1 LGQRLIMAQTKPA
14 KRNLSDMLNDVDRRT
29 LLSPV
34 EPVAVE
40 VVVAEAPT
48 PPSTTAPVTSEATSK
63 DGPTPVAEASK
74 AAGAKKA
81 ADQKKVPVERNRRRE
96 AARAESNATYL
107 QFQRKEARLTL
118 AQLEFATNTAIKLN
132 RGAKSQPER
141 ITSNTLIRV
150 ALDLLISQKDKLA
163 GSTEEELRKSLGL

>member
-1 LGQRLIMAQTKPA
+1 MAQTKPA

-34 EPVAVE
+34 EPVTVE
-40 VVVAEAPT
+40 ATATEAPAPSPSVAPVTLGASSKDSPT
-48 PPSTTAPVTSEATSK
+48 PP
-63 DGPTPVAEASK
+63 AEASK
-74 AAGAKKA
+74 TAGQKKPT
-81 ADQKKVPVERNRRRE
+81 DQKKVPVERNRRRE

-118 AQLEFATNTAIKLN
+118 AQLEFATNTAIRLN

-150 ALDLLISQKDKLA
+150 ALDLLISQKDKLS
-163 GSTEEELRKSLGL
+163 GGTEDELRKSLGL